1 MQLICD
7 GVQSKQDVLAFT
19 IDQYKEV
26 FIKARR
32 EFGTVVNVSA
42 AVDPLT
48 GRKSKTTCMA
58 LEKHKKLYE
67 TQLGEVEGDV

>member
-1 MQLICD
+1 MQMICD

-32 EFGTVVNVSA
+32 EFGTVIDVS
-42 AVDPLT
+42 
-48 GRKSKTTCMA
+48 R
-58 LEKHKKLYE
+58 
-67 TQLGEVEGDV
+67 